1 MESIA
6 FAGLKSGL
14 RHQPTRN
21 APSIMRPSASAS
33 LFGDEPPTGSSLTG
47 VLAQHKP
54 ANRAQKTFQQLVGR
68 IETKREQLRHWQAY
82 LPRYNRRIDEDLE
95 PSRQRL
101 REGQRKMVGLIDEL
115 LSLPRSA
122 MRWTRLERAKLGQ
135 LLTGMAGGLL
145 AESGDA
151 VLEGLYDKYSGVS
164 YRQVLRSQVE
174 MTESML
180 SEVFGLEIDG
190 EHGAASTEELLEL
203 AQKQMAEQFEEE
215 ERLAELRQQARAA
228 KNAKAGTAKADAVQ
242 SRREQAAKEVG
253 KSLREVYRKLASALH
268 PDREPDVQERQRKT
282 HLMQRVNQ
290 AYDANDLLTLLGLQ
304 LEIEQIDAAH
314 MASVSPQ
321 RLAHY
326 NQILREQLA
335 ELEAELER
343 CVEPFRGSVGPM
355 SKLTPDN
362 VDREMG
368 VEIARI
374 ELQTREVVHDLTA
387 FRNPNYLRQAL
398 KLYPLEADFVD
409 REDLAGLFDVPA
421 PVQPLRAGKKRRRN

>member
-1 MESIA
+1 
-6 FAGLKSGL
+6 
-14 RHQPTRN
+14 
-21 APSIMRPSASAS
+21 MRPSASAS
-33 LFGDEPPTGSSLTG
+33 LFGDEPLTGSSLTG

-54 ANRAQKTFQQLVGR
+54 ANRAQKAFQQLVGR
-68 IETKREQLRHWQAY
+68 IEAKREQLRHWQAY
-82 LPRYNRRIDEDLE
+82 SQRYNRRITDEVE
-95 PSRQRL
+95 PSRERL

-115 LSLPRSA
+115 LSLPRTA
-122 MRWTRLERAKLGQ
+122 MRLTRLERAKLGQ

-145 AESGDA
+145 AEGGDA
-151 VLEGLYDKYSGVS
+151 ALEGLYDKYSGVS
-164 YRQVLRSQVE
+164 YRQVLRSEME

-180 SEVFGLEIDG
+180 SEVYGLEIDG
-190 EHGAASTEELLEL
+190 EDGAASTEELLEL
-203 AQKQMAEQFEEE
+203 AQKQMMEQFEEE
-215 ERLAELRQQARAA
+215 ERQAEMRQEARAA
-228 KNAKAGTAKADAVQ
+228 KRAKAGAAKADAVQ
-242 SRREQAAKEVG
+242 TRREQVAKEVG
-253 KSLREVYRKLASALH
+253 QSLREVYRKLVSALH
-268 PDREPDVQERQRKT
+268 PDREPDIEERQRKT

-314 MASVSPQ
+314 MASVPPQ

-335 ELEAELER
+335 ELEVELER

-374 ELQTREVVHDLTA
+374 ELQIREVVHDLTA
-387 FRNPNYLRQAL
+387 FRDPNYLRQAL
-398 KLYPLEADFVD
+398 KLYRLEADFED
-409 REDLAGLFDVPA
+409 AEDLAGLFDVLA
-421 PVQPLRAGKKRRRN
+421 PVQPTRAGKKRRRK